1 MEKMIWELKN
11 ALCKTDPSHV
21 FCKWCLCLILV
32 GLMSGFLFL
41 TE

>member
-21 FCKWCLCLILV
+21 FCKWCLCV
-32 GLMSGFLFL
+32 NYS
-41 TE
+41 